1 MADEL
6 ASPRQGKGVRSSDLT
21 PYCHG
26 GLAERGVR
34 SEDLTPSLASAWS
47 VVGRALVAAV
57 LAGQGLGFAAG
68 TAPAASTP
76 ADAAAPIPAASAPAT
91 QATATSSVA
100 PAVASTAAAPRAV
113 PTAADPAL
121 EARMLAITSELR
133 CLVCQNQTIA
143 DSHADLAVD
152 LRAEVREM
160 LRAGRSPDEIRRYM
174 TDRYG
179 DFVLYRPPMK
189 PTTLLLWLGPALLL
203 VVGGAAL
210 VVALRRRSRLG
221 DDRFEPDPALDEPEA
236 EAPVDPA
243 VRPGAPA

>member
-1 MADEL
+1 MADRRL
-6 ASPRQGKGVRSSDLT
+6 PRAARWPKFIV
-21 PYCHG
+21 
-26 GLAERGVR
+26 
-34 SEDLTPSLASAWS
+34 
-47 VVGRALVAAV
+47 ALVALCAV
-57 LAGQGLGFAAG
+57 VGAFAADG
-68 TAPAASTP
+68 ATAAAESTRPATPARAASAVAASRTAPETTGVATAPQEPAASAGPTAKARIAPAPAAS
-76 ADAAAPIPAASAPAT
+76 AAGGD
-91 QATATSSVA
+91 
-100 PAVASTAAAPRAV
+100 APRAI

-121 EARMLAITSELR
+121 EARMLAITGELR

-160 LRAGRSPDEIRRYM
+160 LRAGRTPDEIRRYM

-179 DFVLYRPPMK
+179 DFVLYRPPLK

-210 VVALRRRSRLG
+210 VVALRRRGRLG
-221 DDRFEPDPALDEPEA
+221 DDRFEADPALDEPEA
-236 EAPVDPA
+236 DEPGGPA